1 MIFFLTFLFVA
12 HLLGCGSCNNVT
24 ECYKFL
30 SPGGYTSYFGA
41 DSEPLAVA
49 ACSLPNNFCFTMT
62 DFHGMRYQDCLS
74 RILLQLQL
82 DPTKYDYND
91 MRCLVGYWYSSWN
104 RLLVTGTVK
113 TFSSEALSWSVI
125 SEQWVHV
132 DLPQPHEADLLLL
145 RQKPRERV

>member
-91 MRCLVGYWYSSWN
+91 MRCL
-104 RLLVTGTVK
+104 